1 MNAPR
6 FTPPPHE
13 RGAALLSVLL
23 LVAVMAVIAAMMLD
37 RVSIATRLAANGQA
51 MTQARLIAYAAE
63 TVAIEQVKEL
73 VEADSARTVD
83 RAGLLT
89 REFTLPFDNG
99 MATARMQDA
108 GNCFNVNSVV
118 AGQDGQY
125 SLRPLGRQQ
134 FISLALTLEIPEGEA
149 GAMADA
155 LVDWIDSD
163 QVPLPNGAE
172 DQHYRGAD
180 TPYATADKPVAD
192 ITELRA
198 LRHMTADHYDRLR
211 PWLCALPTTDLSP
224 INVNT
229 LRVDQ
234 ARLLAM
240 LNPAMISI
248 DRARGVLAARP
259 ATGWGSTVDFWRPFA
274 AQGQILGPEIEQQVQ
289 LKSRWFLLAMR
300 IRSGSAELEERAL
313 IDAQLTPARL
323 VHRSWGEDI

>member
-1 MNAPR
+1 MTRAR
-6 FTPPPHE
+6 FTPPLKE

-73 VEADSARTVD
+73 VEADAARTVD
-83 RAGLLT
+83 NAGLLT

-99 MATARMQDA
+99 TATARMQDA

-134 FISLALTLEIPEGEA
+134 FIGLALTLEISEGEA

-163 QVPLPNGAE
+163 QMPQPNGAE
-172 DQHYRGAD
+172 DQHYRGLE

-224 INVNT
+224 LNVNT

-234 ARLLAM
+234 ARLLTM

-248 DRARGVLAARP
+248 DRARSVLAARP
-259 ATGWGSTVDFWRPFA
+259 AMGWSSTVDFWRPFA

>member
-1 MNAPR
+1 MSRER
-6 FTPPPHE
+6 FTPPDKE

-37 RVSIATRLAANGQA
+37 RVSIATRLAANGQS

-63 TVAIEQVKEL
+63 TLAIEQVKEL
-73 VEADSARTVD
+73 VEADAARTVD
-83 RAGLLT
+83 TTGLLT

-99 MATARMQDA
+99 SATARMLDA

-134 FISLALTLEIPEGEA
+134 FIALAMTLEISEGEA
-149 GAMADA
+149 AAMADA

-163 QVPLPNGAE
+163 QAPQPNGAE
-172 DQHYRGAD
+172 DQHYRGLEA
-180 TPYATADKPVAD
+180 PYATADKPVAD

-211 PWLCALPTTDLSP
+211 PWLCALPGSDLSP

-234 ARLLAM
+234 ARLLVM

-259 ATGWGSTVDFWRPFA
+259 ATGWSSTVDFWRPFA